1 MAETRQMQKKIFIS
15 CSSKDSKAALTICEA
30 IEARGYACWISSR
43 DIGPGE
49 NFQEAIAS
57 AIGDAALMVLVF
69 SANANNSGEIKKELA
84 LAGQMRRVVIPVR
97 IEDVAPSGAF
107 VYELAT
113 RQWIDVFGDWER
125 SIQQLLAQITKIISA
140 ETGAAPRPSFKTPQP
155 GTDGKKKPFALRGPT
170 TRQRWRIIAV
180 SAIVNVM
187 LGVYGFTTCTDCTAV
202 TSGHPDAPH
211 IGFTQAVIYA
221 LALIKFTGDF
231 PLDNH
236 HWMLFEAQITI
247 PMTAM
252 ACFVQL
258 AIRTFLVQTTPHR

>member
-1 MAETRQMQKKIFIS
+1 MQKKIFIS
-15 CSSKDSKAALTICEA
+15 CSSKDGKAALTICEA

-125 SIQQLLAQITKIISA
+125 AIQQLLAQITKIISA
-140 ETGAAPRPSFKTPQP
+140 ETGAAPRPSFKTSPP
-155 GTDGKKKPFALRGPT
+155 GTDGKKKPLALRGPT

-211 IGFTQAVIYA
+211 IAFTQAVIYT